1 MNTDML
7 KKIVTVQGVSGG
19 ESAVSACISN
29 IIAPYVDSCYNDA
42 MGNLVAVKN
51 GKGTDHKK
59 AMLCAHMDEIGFI
72 VTAFEDSGL
81 IRIATIGGINFVAA
95 AYTTVVSAKGVRGVL
110 VPEAGTKAAELTF
123 DKFYID
129 IGAKDKKDAERRVS
143 VGDYF
148 AVEPDLKRLG
158 GTRLVGRPLD
168 DRVGCAALVMIA
180 QQLAETECDYDM
192 YYVFSVQ
199 EEVGCRGAK
208 PASFAI
214 APDLALV
221 YDVTGTG
228 DVPGARPMAVKLGGG
243 AAIKIKDSSVICHAE
258 TVSAL
263 IDTAKANKIKY
274 QCEVLT
280 AGGTDTSS
288 IQMNGM
294 GCRAAAISIP
304 TRYIHS
310 SVEMI
315 DTADLEAVVALTVAY
330 LKGLK

>member
-1 MNTDML
+1 MNTEML
-7 KKIVTVQGVSGG
+7 KKIMTVQGVSGG
-19 ESAVSACISN
+19 EGAVAARIADV
-29 IIAPYVDSCYNDA
+29 IAPYVDESYVDN
-42 MGNLVAVKN
+42 MGNLIAVK
-51 GKGTDHKK
+51 KGVAGHKK
-59 AMLCAHMDEIGFI
+59 VMMCAHMDEIGFI
-72 VTAFEDSGL
+72 VTAIEDSGL
-81 IRIATIGGINFVAA
+81 IRFANIGGINYVASC
-95 AYTTVVSAKGVRGVL
+95 YTVVVSSKGVKGVL
-110 VPEAGTKAAELTF
+110 VPEAGTKAADLAF
-123 DKFYID
+123 DKCYID

-148 AVEPDLKRLG
+148 AVEPDITRLNS
-158 GTRLVGRPLD
+158 TRLVGRPMD
-168 DRVGCAALVMIA
+168 DRIGCAALVMIA
-180 QQLAETECDYDM
+180 EQLANGGCDHDM

-243 AAIKIKDSSVICHAE
+243 AAIKIKDASVICHAE
-258 TVSAL
+258 TVSEL
-263 IDTAKANKIKY
+263 IETAKANKIKY

-288 IQMNGM
+288 IQMNGV

-310 SVEMI
+310 NVEMI
-315 DTADLEAVVALTVAY
+315 DTADLEATVALSVAY

>member
-1 MNTDML
+1 MNTEML
-7 KKIVTVQGVSGG
+7 KKIMMVQGVSGG
-19 ESAVSACISN
+19 EGAVAARIAD
-29 IIAPYVDSCYNDA
+29 IIAPYVDESYTDN
-42 MGNLVAVKN
+42 MGNLIAVKK
-51 GKGTDHKK
+51 GKADHKK
-59 AMLCAHMDEIGFI
+59 VMLCAHMDEIGFI
-72 VTAFEDSGL
+72 VTAIEDSGL
-81 IRIATIGGINFVAA
+81 IRFASIGGINYVASG
-95 AYTTVVSAKGVRGVL
+95 YTVVVSSKGVKGVL
-110 VPEAGTKAAELTF
+110 VPEAGTKAADLAF
-123 DKFYID
+123 DKCYID

-148 AVEPDLKRLG
+148 AVEPDITRLNS
-158 GTRLVGRPLD
+158 TRLVGRPMD

-180 QQLAETECDYDM
+180 EQLANGGCDHDM

-221 YDVTGTG
+221 YDVTSTG

-243 AAIKIKDSSVICHAE
+243 AAIKIKDASVICHAG
-258 TVSAL
+258 TVSEL

-288 IQMNGM
+288 IQMNGV

-310 SVEMI
+310 NVEMI
-315 DTADLEAVVALTVAY
+315 DTADLEATVSLSVAY

>member
-1 MNTDML
+1 MNTEML
-7 KKIVTVQGVSGG
+7 KKIMMVQGVSGG
-19 ESAVSACISN
+19 EGAVAARIAD
-29 IIAPYVDSCYNDA
+29 IIAPYVDESYTDN
-42 MGNLVAVKN
+42 MGNLIAVKK
-51 GKGTDHKK
+51 GKTDHKK
-59 AMLCAHMDEIGFI
+59 VMLCAHMDEIGFI
-72 VTAFEDSGL
+72 VTAIEDSGL
-81 IRIATIGGINFVAA
+81 IRFASIGGINYVASG
-95 AYTTVVSAKGVRGVL
+95 YTIVVSSKGVKGVL
-110 VPEAGTKAAELTF
+110 VPEAGTKAADLAF
-123 DKFYID
+123 DKCYID

-148 AVEPDLKRLG
+148 AVEPDITRLNS
-158 GTRLVGRPLD
+158 TRLVGRPMD

-180 QQLAETECDYDM
+180 EQLANGGCDHDM

-221 YDVTGTG
+221 YDVTSTG

-243 AAIKIKDSSVICHAE
+243 AAIKIKDASVICHAG
-258 TVSAL
+258 TVSEL

-288 IQMNGM
+288 IQMNGV

-310 SVEMI
+310 NVEMI
-315 DTADLEAVVALTVAY
+315 DTADLEATVSLSVAY

>member
-1 MNTDML
+1 MNTELL
-7 KKIVTVQGVSGG
+7 KKLMTVEGVSGG
-19 ESAVSACISN
+19 ESAISARITEV
-29 IIAPYVDSCYNDA
+29 IAPYVDRCENDA
-42 MGNLVAVKN
+42 MGNLIAVKKGN
-51 GKGTDHKK
+51 GECHKK
-59 AMLCAHMDEIGFI
+59 VMLCAHMDEIGFI
-72 VTAFEDSGL
+72 VTAFENSGL
-81 IRIATIGGINFVAA
+81 IRFAPIGGINYVASC
-95 AYTTVVSAKGVRGVL
+95 YEQVTSSRGVRGII
-110 VPEAGTKAAELTF
+110 VPEAGTKAAELGF
-123 DKFYID
+123 DKCYID

-148 AVEPDLKRLG
+148 AVDARLTRLAG
-158 GTRLVGRPLD
+158 SRLVGRPMD

-180 QQLAETECDYDM
+180 EQLAESGCDWDV

-243 AAIKIKDSSVICHAE
+243 AAIKIKDASVICHAE
-258 TVSAL
+258 TVSEL

-274 QCEVLT
+274 QCEILT

-310 SVEMI
+310 NVEMI
-315 DTADLEAVVALTVAY
+315 DTADLEATVRLTIEY
-330 LKGLK
+330 LRGLK